1 MNSPVHRSPRT
12 LVSEAPA
19 VTVVLA
25 VAVLALVMVS
35 LSGIL
40 GEGVG
45 LQHGLEPFMEL
56 VAILLALLVV
66 SVSLH
71 TLDAHGQGR
80 ANVLVA
86 GFGVAAVC
94 NFLHGVL
101 AHATPQP
108 ASPLAA
114 DMALWLGSWVRVAE
128 CAALVLTALR
138 VSLPGPAKVWAV
150 AAGAFSLVLVWA
162 AAGPLPQWFSAASGG
177 MLPALMAGLLCAGL
191 VGAAVRLHGDAQ
203 GDNRTRG
210 RLLAWAAATFAVAEL
225 LVGLSGVAQVGWA
238 SLLAIGVRVVG
249 YALLYQAVFVA
260 GMRQP
265 FDRLYQAEAQLR
277 ESETRLQLLGRN
289 LPLSVLYQVVREA
302 DGRMHFVHIGDA
314 IERLNG
320 LRPEDVL
327 RDPDVLYQQILP
339 EDLPALEEAR
349 DQSLRSMGPMEAT
362 FRMRVSS
369 GAVRW
374 IHLSSS
380 PRPLDGGRVIW
391 DGVQSD
397 ITAEREAEQVAHAHE
412 VQMANM
418 LRQVPGGVARLDRE
432 YRVLYVNEQQ
442 ARWLH
447 RTPEQLQ
454 GQLLP
459 DVIPAAV
466 MVRMQPQ
473 LQKAFAGET
482 AVFENRI
489 DGLDG
494 PQFRHTTLVPESI
507 TEQGVVAVVVFAYD
521 LTELKRIETELA
533 QQKAHL
539 ARVVNAMPDMV
550 FLKDAQG
557 VYLSCNPVFERFA
570 GKPEREIIGC
580 TDYDISPAS
589 AAEQFRAYDRRAMQA
604 WQPLVYEEQ
613 LTFAEDGYQGYFETI
628 KTPIRDLH
636 GRVTGILGVCRDIT
650 DRKRAEQEIERLAF
664 YDALTG
670 LPNRRLLLDRLQ
682 RSLAACQRSKNLGAL
697 LFIDLDNFKDLNDT
711 LGHDM
716 GDQLLSQ
723 VATRL
728 VGSVREA
735 DTVARF
741 GGDEFV
747 VMLDNLNPELAEA
760 AAQAETVAEKLLAS
774 LNLPFALGGQQHY
787 STPSIGITLFGDERL
802 SVDELLKRADLAMY
816 QAKAAGRNTQRF
828 FDPDMQAAVNA
839 RSNLEADLRQG
850 LARNELLVHY
860 QPVVDHQAR
869 LVGAEALVRWRHPQR
884 GMISPGDFIPLAE
897 QTGLI
902 LPLGQYVLET
912 ACRQLHRWSQSPTTA
927 HLSISVNVSA
937 RQFRQPGFVA
947 EVLGTLKDCQAK
959 PQLLKLELTESLLLG
974 DIEDT
979 IVRMEQLKSEGVGFA
994 LDDFGTGY
1002 SSLSYLKR
1010 LPLDQIKIDQ
1020 SFVRDVLSD
1029 PNDAAIVRTI
1039 LALAKSLDLQVVA
1052 EGVETTGQLG
1062 FLRLHG
1068 CEGFQGY
1075 LFGRPVPVD
1084 MFEREHLPEPPM
1096 PAPAA
1101 QAP

>member
-1 MNSPVHRSPRT
+1 MKPPVHCSERM
-12 LVSEAPA
+12 LVSDAPA
-19 VTVVLA
+19 ATVVLA
-25 VAVLALVMVS
+25 VGVLALVMVS
-35 LSGIL
+35 LGGIL
-40 GEGVG
+40 GEGTDR
-45 LQHGLEPFMEL
+45 QHGLEPFMEL

-71 TLDAHGQGR
+71 VLDEQGQGR

-108 ASPLAA
+108 ASALVT
-114 DMALWLGSWVRVAE
+114 DMALWLGAWVRVAE
-128 CAALVLTALR
+128 CAALLLTALHA
-138 VSLPGPAKVWAV
+138 SLPGPARVWAV
-150 AAGAFSLVLVWA
+150 AAGAFSLALVWA
-162 AAGPLPQWFSAASGG
+162 AVGPLARGFAQASGG
-177 MLPALMAGLLCAGL
+177 MLPTLMAAVLCLGL
-191 VGAAVRLHGDAQ
+191 VVAAVRLHRDAAA

-210 RLLAWAAATFAVAEL
+210 RLLAWAAAAFAVAEL
-225 LVGLSGVAQVGWA
+225 LVGLSGAGQLGWA
-238 SLLAIGVRVVG
+238 DMLAHGARVVG
-249 YALLYQAVFVA
+249 YALLYQAVFVV

-265 FDRLYQAEAQLR
+265 FERLHQAEAQLR

-289 LPLSVLYQVVREA
+289 LPLSVLYQVVRET

-320 LRPEDVL
+320 LRAEDVL
-327 RDPDVLYQQILP
+327 RDPGVLYQQILP
-339 EDLPALEEAR
+339 EDLPMLEEAR
-349 DQSLRSMGPMEAT
+349 EQSLRTMGPMEAN

-380 PRPLDGGRVIW
+380 PRLLDGGRVIW

-397 ITAEREAEQVAHAHE
+397 ITAEREAEQAAHAHE

-418 LRQVPGGVARLDRE
+418 LRQVPGGVARLDRDH
-432 YRVLYVNEQQ
+432 RVLYVNEQQ

-454 GQLLP
+454 GQLLQ
-459 DVIPAAV
+459 DVIPTAV
-466 MVRMQPQ
+466 MARMQPQ
-473 LQKAFAGET
+473 LKKAFAGET

-494 PQFRHTTLVPESI
+494 AQYRHTTLVPESI
-507 TEQGVVAVVVFAYD
+507 TDQGVMAVVVFAYD
-521 LTELKRIETELA
+521 LTELKRIENELA

-539 ARVVNAMPDMV
+539 ARVVNAIPDMV
-550 FLKDAQG
+550 FLKDADG
-557 VYLSCNPVFERFA
+557 VYVSCNPVFERFA
-570 GKPEREIIGC
+570 GKPEREVIGC
-580 TDYDISPAS
+580 TDFDISPAA

-636 GRVTGILGVCRDIT
+636 GRVTGVLGVCRDIT

-682 RSLAACQRSKNLGAL
+682 RSIAACQRSKNLGAL

-747 VMLDNLNPELAEA
+747 VM
-760 AAQAETVAEKLLAS
+760 
-774 LNLPFALGGQQHY
+774 
-787 STPSIGITLFGDERL
+787 
-802 SVDELLKRADLAMY
+802 
-816 QAKAAGRNTQRF
+816 
-828 FDPDMQAAVNA
+828 
-839 RSNLEADLRQG
+839 
-850 LARNELLVHY
+850 
-860 QPVVDHQAR
+860 
-869 LVGAEALVRWRHPQR
+869 
-884 GMISPGDFIPLAE
+884 
-897 QTGLI
+897 
-902 LPLGQYVLET
+902 
-912 ACRQLHRWSQSPTTA
+912 
-927 HLSISVNVSA
+927 
-937 RQFRQPGFVA
+937 
-947 EVLGTLKDCQAK
+947 
-959 PQLLKLELTESLLLG
+959 
-974 DIEDT
+974 
-979 IVRMEQLKSEGVGFA
+979 
-994 LDDFGTGY
+994 
-1002 SSLSYLKR
+1002 
-1010 LPLDQIKIDQ
+1010 
-1020 SFVRDVLSD
+1020 
-1029 PNDAAIVRTI
+1029 
-1039 LALAKSLDLQVVA
+1039 
-1052 EGVETTGQLG
+1052 
-1062 FLRLHG
+1062 
-1068 CEGFQGY
+1068 
-1075 LFGRPVPVD
+1075 
-1084 MFEREHLPEPPM
+1084 
-1096 PAPAA
+1096 
-1101 QAP
+1101 